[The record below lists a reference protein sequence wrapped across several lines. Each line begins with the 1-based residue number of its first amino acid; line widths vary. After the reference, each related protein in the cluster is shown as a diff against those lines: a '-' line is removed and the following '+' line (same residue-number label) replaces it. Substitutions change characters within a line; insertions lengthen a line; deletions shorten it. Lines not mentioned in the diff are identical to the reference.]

1 MQQLVSGL
9 RGSSITKVAGIGFLI
24 LVLLIPVAMTR
35 GVVSDRIGFAS
46 EARQDI
52 MRSWGGSQIIGGPIL
67 VIPYRISPKNYYEK
81 RSEKGGYIYILPEEL
96 SIDAVLEPGVRSR
109 GLHDVPVYTANT
121 VMRGAFAAPDITGLG
136 IDNLLIDM
144 NRAYFALSIT
154 DAKAVRNTPAIS
166 INNQLA
172 PFEAGGIQISGF
184 HPQIVASASELLDA
198 DAQRTG
204 FTFSISLDVSGTDQ
218 LRYLPLADS
227 NSVSIHSTWDSP
239 TFIGGHLPETRD
251 VRADGFDATWRIS
264 NLGRDLPSRWT
275 SESYQYQQ
283 AERSSFGVGL
293 FVPVGMYQLADRATK
308 YAVLIIGLTF
318 VGYFLFEVISRLHL
332 HPLQYLLV
340 GLANTLFYL
349 LLLSFSEH
357 IGFGWAY
364 LVSAAASTM
373 LIGGYSGSILGSRRR
388 AAVIVG
394 MLAGLYGFLYLTL
407 NAENYALLAGSLG
420 LWVILGLVMYL
431 TRGIDWHKWGNEST
445 IDQDDN
451 QTEMFVGQ
459 SG

>member
-1 MQQLVSGL
+1 
-9 RGSSITKVAGIGFLI
+9 
-24 LVLLIPVAMTR
+24 
-35 GVVSDRIGFAS
+35 
-46 EARQDI
+46 
-52 MRSWGGSQIIGGPIL
+52 
-67 VIPYRISPKNYYEK
+67 
-81 RSEKGGYIYILPEEL
+81 
-96 SIDAVLEPGVRSR
+96 
-109 GLHDVPVYTANT
+109 
-121 VMRGAFAAPDITGLG
+121 
-136 IDNLLIDM
+136 
-144 NRAYFALSIT
+144 
-154 DAKAVRNTPAIS
+154 
-166 INNQLA
+166 
-172 PFEAGGIQISGF
+172 
-184 HPQIVASASELLDA
+184 
-198 DAQRTG
+198 
-204 FTFSISLDVSGTDQ
+204 
-218 LRYLPLADS
+218 LPLADS
-227 NSVSIHSTWDSP
+227 TSVSIHSTWDSP
-239 TFIGGHLPETRD
+239 SFIGGHLPETRD

-340 GLANTLFYL
+340 GFANTLFYL

-364 LVSAAASTM
+364 LVSSVASTM

-388 AAVIVG
+388 AVVIVG

-431 TRGIDWHKWGNEST
+431 TRGIDWHNWGNDGNNDEES
-445 IDQDDN
+445 DQV
-451 QTEMFVGQ
+451 EMFAGQ